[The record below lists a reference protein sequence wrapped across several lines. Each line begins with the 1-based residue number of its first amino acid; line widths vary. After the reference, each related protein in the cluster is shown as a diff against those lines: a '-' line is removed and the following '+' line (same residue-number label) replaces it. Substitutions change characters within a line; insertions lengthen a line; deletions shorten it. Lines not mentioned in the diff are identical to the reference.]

1 MRLVFYVE
9 AYSFMHDILRYA
21 GWRELHRITCD
32 DTVFVKMVP

>member
-21 GWRELHRITCD
+21 GWRELHRLVAD
-32 DTVFVKMVP
+32 DTVFVKMVR

>member
-21 GWRELHRITCD
+21 GWRELHRITAD
-32 DTVFVKMVP
+32 GVMYVKMVP